1 VTETG
6 AKVFC
11 LGGGVAANP
20 ALREALRAAIE
31 PLGVLVSVPPL
42 HLCTDNAAMIAAAG
56 YHRFVNGERL
66 GLEADAV
73 PGLRLDTPEASAGTH
88 I

>member
-1 VTETG
+1 VKETG
-6 AKVFC
+6 VKVFC

-31 PLGVLVSVPPL
+31 PLGVHVSVPPF
-42 HLCTDNAAMIAAAG
+42 HLCADNAAMIAAAAH
-56 YHRFVNGERL
+56 YRYCSGERL

-73 PGLRLDTPEASAGTH
+73 PGLRLDTP
-88 I
+88 